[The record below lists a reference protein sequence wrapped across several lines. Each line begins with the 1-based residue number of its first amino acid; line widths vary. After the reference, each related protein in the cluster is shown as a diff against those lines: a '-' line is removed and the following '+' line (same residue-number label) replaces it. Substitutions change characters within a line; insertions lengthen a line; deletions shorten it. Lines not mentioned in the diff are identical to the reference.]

1 MWIKQL
7 GNGRCGHVCVHS
19 SNKYVLEAFWKWG
32 AMRKTQCRTSWS
44 LHSPTNMH
52 RQEILFA
59 LVAIMVSNLSTGLYI
74 TVCSTSP
81 KVLVLVSRSW
91 THNLSHPW
99 DIRVI
104 SSCLQTVHLRLNNCT
119 IYKLTCFPFCLL
131 RHEFETWATRR
142 TLLPLAAD
150 SWEPAI
156 RSSVV
161 GRGEWLSAAGLQQ
174 SSRLFCCHSTLS

>member
-1 MWIKQL
+1 MKTYSAVSTKPCLLFHISL
-7 GNGRCGHVCVHS
+7 MR
-19 SNKYVLEAFWKWG
+19 KWG
-32 AMRKTQCRTSWS
+32 AMRKTQCHTSWS

-52 RQEILFA
+52 RKEILFA
-59 LVAIMVSNLSTGLYI
+59 LVAIMVSNPSPVLYI
-74 TVCSTSP
+74 TVCFTSP

-104 SSCLQTVHLRLNNCT
+104 SSCLQTAHLRLNNCM
-119 IYKLTCFPFCLL
+119 IYKLTCLL
-131 RHEFETWATRR
+131 RHKFKTWATRR
-142 TLLPLAAD
+142 TLPPLVAD
-150 SWEPAI
+150 SWELVI
-156 RSSVV
+156 QSSAV